1 MSLCLQVGEKSF
13 AALHMLINMM
23 AEQSEHQDGSAAG
36 SSENELVSCVHRII
50 PDRAK
55 AAAVLPLMLK
65 LMYLEAQLG
74 Q

>member
-1 MSLCLQVGEKSF
+1 LQVGAKTF
-13 AALHMLINMM
+13 DALHMLINMM
-23 AEQSEHQDGSAAG
+23 AESSEQQEVQGAAAG
-36 SSENELVSCVHRII
+36 SSSGNALVAGVQSII

-65 LMYLEAQLG
+65 LLYLEAQLG

>member
-1 MSLCLQVGEKSF
+1 LQVGAKTFE
-13 AALHMLINMM
+13 ALHMLINMM
-23 AEQSEHQDGSAAG
+23 AESSEQQEGQGAAAG
-36 SSENELVSCVHRII
+36 SSGNALVTGVQRII

-65 LMYLEAQLG
+65 LLYLEAQLG

>member
-1 MSLCLQVGEKSF
+1 
-13 AALHMLINMM
+13 MLINMM
-23 AEQSEHQDGSAAG
+23 ADQSEQQDGTAAN
-36 SSENELVSCVHRII
+36 SSSDNMLVAHVQRII